1 MIRRPP
7 RSTRTDTLF
16 PYTTLFRSG
25 DTLTASDVAVARGQA
40 SFGDPARV
48 TGLPEDLVA
57 KAGQA
62 IARLVDDAIDRM
74 KTSPQD
80 IQMILVGGGAV
91 LVSDRTRGVSE
102 MLRPDH
108 AGVANAIGA
117 AIGQVGG
124 EVDRVYKI
132 PDS

>member
-48 TGLPEDLVA
+48 TGLPEAPVA
-57 KAGQA
+57 TAGQA

-74 KTSPQD
+74 KTTPQD
-80 IQMILVGGGAV
+80 IPMSLFGGGAV
-91 LVSDRTRGVSE
+91 LASDRPPE
-102 MLRPDH
+102 I
-108 AGVANAIGA
+108 ANASCR
-117 AIGQVGG
+117 
-124 EVDRVYKI
+124 ERVCTNG
-132 PDS
+132 